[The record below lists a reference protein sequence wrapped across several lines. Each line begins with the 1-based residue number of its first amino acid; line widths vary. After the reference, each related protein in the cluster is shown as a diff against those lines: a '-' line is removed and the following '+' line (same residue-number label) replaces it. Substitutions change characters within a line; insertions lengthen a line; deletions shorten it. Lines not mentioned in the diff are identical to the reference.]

1 MKSTFENTRRKCDLD
16 LLENKEC
23 YPDIT
28 LRIYNELP
36 IQLKDLEMKRFK
48 RGLSLREWLLVWPY
62 YSLQEYTFG

>member
-1 MKSTFENTRRKCDLD
+1 MTSTLKNIRRKCDLD
-16 LLENKEC
+16 LPKNKEC
-23 YPDIT
+23 YPDMA

-48 RGLSLREWLLVWPY
+48 RGLSLREWLLVGPY